1 MQHYSYYN
9 FEKYSIAIGSGHHNL
24 QTRNVISCDS
34 DSSPSLTESFLII
47 SCYTRNNFVTSHSE
61 NIFSLH
67 RVCKGDRI
75 TPNYM
80 FQKQY
85 RRVISVVF
93 QVKVKDE
100 EDSTQAA
107 NSIM

>member
-1 MQHYSYYN
+1 
-9 FEKYSIAIGSGHHNL
+9 
-24 QTRNVISCDS
+24 
-34 DSSPSLTESFLII
+34 
-47 SCYTRNNFVTSHSE
+47 
-61 NIFSLH
+61 
-67 RVCKGDRI
+67 
-75 TPNYM
+75 M

-85 RRVISVVF
+85 RRVDSVVF